1 MRRFAYIIMLL
12 LACLPPVVAQD
23 LTFQGQLRDAETG
36 EPLPYASIYVAAGR
50 GTLTNAEG
58 NFSLSAGNQ
67 DVLTFSYVGYE
78 KLKLKAS
85 DVPRVVK
92 LKPFARDLEEVVV
105 VPVDEWDVVKR
116 VIKNLKKDFSKHKA
130 EKQGY
135 FMRTWM
141 KDKRDSNLIECFMSA
156 LSAVNLHEEEFHSG
170 ICGVNAEGG
179 SSRMK
184 LAFTNIQFLSEV
196 GPATFGSGFFENS
209 VQPLNNLS
217 MTKEYFDYKLE
228 TLFGTGG
235 EKLYRI
241 DFEWKE
247 KERPDWQTRYL
258 RDRHRILGTAYVD
271 AKTLR
276 LLRFKGK
283 VGNAFVR
290 YNNSQTLP
298 NEINFQINYDYSKG
312 YPAVNNLSVEGGN
325 KQLQYKMLLFNVQD
339 DNLLAEGGVLGNNI
353 VNVIQNAGYDS
364 QLWEKYDIIKR
375 TAEEELIAFGE
386 TSQPVPETTG
396 EEEPEEVETKE
407 QEQQEPEKEIEYPEA
422 FAPLMKRLTAF
433 GNRIPQEK
441 VFIHMDNTSYQVGD
455 TIWFSAYLRRTDT
468 GKPSDVSG
476 VLYVELYGQE
486 GYMIER
492 KLIQMKEGQGSG
504 FFALSNL
511 IQYAGFYELRA
522 YTRWQLNWGLY
533 EHKHGLEMSE
543 YFTSKRQEKE
553 FYRDYEKLYSR
564 VFPVYDKPQEPGE
577 YTHDMTLRSMRRI
590 YKNDPEKRELKLS
603 LYPEGGNLVA
613 GLPCRVA
620 FEAAFDDGEWA
631 EGVLVY
637 DGDSIRTQNRG
648 RGVFELVPQ
657 KGLEKDVLFVNKDG
671 KTAKA
676 KLPKPKQTG
685 VSLKVEKTD
694 SCWVAH
700 IRNTDD
706 IPSDSLGVSLMCE
719 GRTVSPPLL
728 QLSQKEE
735 NLVLI
740 PSPGED
746 GKGLPSGVYQLT
758 VFDTQGRVFADRL
771 FFNRG
776 KEDFNPT
783 VSIEGLKEEYQP
795 YEPVNLTLKAPQNKS
810 AVSITVRDDSR
821 RDLLYDNGNILTEML
836 LSSEI
841 RGFVPQPGW
850 YFEKDDEEHRLALD
864 LLMMTQG
871 WRRFDWQSMAVP
883 GLWGIREPA
892 ELAPILI
899 GRTYENVNP
908 YDDETI
914 AKQDKDELEEDFSD
928 FYSNDSRVSR
938 DSYYDSGRSPRD
950 RDDYRVEYDLP
961 MQGDWGRQDERIAR
975 DKTGYR
981 RSIEKKAEKDK
992 KRTELKV
999 HGEQILVDYDE
1010 PVECECVT
1018 NRGEFLIQLLPFYG
1032 QSVLFLSV
1040 ADTTKWKK
1048 GEQYLWVQAEP
1059 DNEYTDFDYLPANA
1073 KARRKIFVE
1082 PADYLARIVWP
1093 YPHFVKPYS
1102 FYQSRVA
1109 PQDQQEKS
1117 PDKWVKMGD
1126 ETLMREVTVR
1136 AKRNTLRR
1144 FDDTWP
1150 ILAIDALEADNMCT
1164 DYGLDF
1170 MRIMVGD
1177 FGVGTNPK
1185 LNEVNMEKTF
1195 ETRYGYGKTRRM
1207 LLDYEIP
1214 KDSIYARKY
1223 LISGTFSLR
1232 SSFGGPSGPGG
1243 DGPGLTLSPGE
1254 SREYMGTGIWDKY
1267 VFYSDYS
1274 PRMEGSELYYGG
1286 NEPKTTLVLYPY
1298 ANGSRRMT
1306 YRDRRYILNG
1316 FAYPAEFYSPDYSK
1330 QTPSEETKDYRR
1342 TLYWN
1347 PNMKLDDKGEAEIK
1361 FYNNS
1366 RQTTLSI
1373 EAEGQAQD
1381 GTLLWGEW

>member
-1 MRRFAYIIMLL
+1 MAW
-12 LACLPPVVAQD
+12 LAPISAQD
-23 LTFQGQLRDAETG
+23 LTLQGQVRDAETG

-58 NFSLSAGNQ
+58 NFSLSVGSQ
-67 DVLTFSYVGYE
+67 DVLTFSFIGYE
-78 KLKLKAS
+78 KLKLKATE
-85 DVPRVVK
+85 VTQVVR
-92 LKPFARDLEEVVV
+92 LKPFARNLEEVVV
-105 VPVDEWDVVKR
+105 VPVDKQKVVGQ
-116 VIKNLKKDFSKHKA
+116 VIKKLKKDFSKHSA

-141 KDKRDSNLIECFMSA
+141 KDRKDSNLIECFMSA
-156 LSAVNLHEEEFHSG
+156 LSAVNLREEEIHSG

-179 SSRMK
+179 SSNMK
-184 LAFTNIQFLSEV
+184 LSFTNIQLLSEI
-196 GPATFGSGFFENS
+196 GPSIFESEFFES
-209 VQPLNNLS
+209 AIKPLNS
-217 MTKEYFDYKLE
+217 MSVTKQYYDIELE
-228 TLFGTGG
+228 TLFGKDG

-241 DFEWKE
+241 DFKWKE
-247 KERPDWQTRYL
+247 KERPEWHTRYL
-258 RDRHRILGTAYVD
+258 KDRNRILGTAYVD

-276 LLRFKGK
+276 LLRFKGN
-283 VGNAFVR
+283 VENAFVT
-290 YNNSQTLP
+290 YNSRHKQP
-298 NEINFQINYDYSKG
+298 NDIRFQINYDYTKG
-312 YPAVNNLSVEGGN
+312 YPAVNNLSVEGGSPWM
-325 KQLQYKMLLFNVQD
+325 QYKMLLFNVQD
-339 DNLLAEGGVLGNNI
+339 DYLLAEGGVVGNNI

-396 EEEPEEVETKE
+396 EEESEEVETKE
-407 QEQQEPEKEIEYPEA
+407 QEQQEPEKEIQYPEA

-433 GNRIPQEK
+433 GSRIPQEK

-511 IQYAGFYELRA
+511 IQYAGFYEIRA

-533 EHKHGLEMSE
+533 EHKHGLEVSE

-564 VFPVYDKPQEPGE
+564 VFPVYDKPQEPGD

-603 LYPEGGNLVA
+603 LYPEGGNLVV

-620 FEAAFDDGEWA
+620 FEAAFDDGEWGD
-631 EGVLVY
+631 GVLVY

-657 KGLEKDVLFVNKDG
+657 KGLEKDVLFVNKGG

-676 KLPKPKQTG
+676 KLPKPQQTG
-685 VSLKVEKTD
+685 VSLKVEQTD
-694 SCWVAH
+694 RGWVAH
-700 IRNTDD
+700 IRHTDD
-706 IPSDSLGVSLMCE
+706 IPQDSLGISLMNE
-719 GRTVSPPLL
+719 GRCLPLPL
-728 QLSQKEE
+728 ERKDESAGSFSLS
-735 NLVLI
+735 L
-740 PSPGED
+740 GETLE
-746 GKGLPSGVYQLT
+746 GACSGVYQLT
-758 VFDTQGRVFADRL
+758 VFDTRGRVFADRL

-783 VSIEGLKEEYQP
+783 VSIEGLKKEYQP
-795 YEPVNLTLKAPQNKS
+795 YEPVNLTLKAPQNRS
-810 AVSITVRDDSR
+810 SVSITVRDDSR

-836 LSSEI
+836 LASEI

-850 YFEKDDEEHRLALD
+850 YFEQDDEEHRLGLD

-871 WRRFDWQSMAVP
+871 WRRFDWESMAVP

-892 ELAPILI
+892 EQAPILI
-899 GRTYENVNP
+899 GRTYENVTP

-914 AKQDKDELEEDFSD
+914 AKQDKDKQEEDLSD
-928 FYSNDSRVSR
+928 FYGNDSRVPR

-950 RDDYRVEYDLP
+950 RDDYRVDYDLP
-961 MQGDWGRQDERIAR
+961 MQGDWGREADRIAR

-992 KRTELKV
+992 DRTELKV
-999 HGEQILVDYDE
+999 HGEQVLIDYDE

-1018 NRGEFLIQLLPFYG
+1018 NRGAFLIQLLPFYG
-1032 QSVLFLSV
+1032 QSILFLSV

-1059 DNEYTDFDYLPANA
+1059 DNEYTDFDYLPASA
-1073 KARRKIFVE
+1073 KARRKIFVD
-1082 PADYLARIVWP
+1082 PPDYLARIVWP

-1102 FYQSRVA
+1102 FYQNRVA
-1109 PQDQQEKS
+1109 PRIEQEES
-1117 PDKWVKMGD
+1117 AEKWTKVGD
-1126 ETLMREVTVR
+1126 ETLMREVTVK

-1150 ILAIDALEADNMCT
+1150 IMAIDALEADNMCT

-1232 SSFGGPSGPGG
+1232 SSFGGPSGPNDMGG
-1243 DGPGLTLSPGE
+1243 PEFTLSPGE

-1274 PRMEGSELYYGG
+1274 PRMEGSDLYYGS

-1298 ANGSRRMT
+1298 ADGSRRMT

-1316 FAYPAEFYSPDYSK
+1316 FAYPAEFYSPDYSN
-1330 QTPSEETKDYRR
+1330 QTPSEEKKDYRR

-1347 PNMKLDDKGEAEIK
+1347 PNVEIDDEGEAEIK

-1366 RQTTLSI
+1366 RQTTLSV